1 MKMRKTPTGANNI
14 ESKPKKTTQGSG
26 RHSRPKKN
34 QKRYRGQ
41 GR

>member
-1 MKMRKTPTGANNI
+1 MKARKTPTGGNNI

-26 RHSRPKKN
+26 RHSRPKRNNKV
-34 QKRYRGQ
+34 YRGQ